1 MRIVLFVFFSQQRL
15 RLEIV
20 GVAVLSGFRLRS
32 VGRTSVPVSGSV
44 DPVSVDSGRR
54 RSVNVAVVV
63 ESVFRSEA
71 VDRFAELGFENGP
84 DGAAPKTVL
93 KLKILEFNVT
103 IFLNYTKYTPI
114 LLYEIAHERP

>member
-15 RLEIV
+15 GLEVV
-20 GVAVLSGFRLRS
+20 GVAVLPGFRFRS
-32 VGRTSVPVSGSV
+32 VGRTSVPESGSV

-63 ESVFRSEA
+63 EPVFRSEA

-84 DGAAPKTVL
+84 DRAAPK
-93 KLKILEFNVT
+93 NR
-103 IFLNYTKYTPI
+103 
-114 LLYEIAHERP
+114 A